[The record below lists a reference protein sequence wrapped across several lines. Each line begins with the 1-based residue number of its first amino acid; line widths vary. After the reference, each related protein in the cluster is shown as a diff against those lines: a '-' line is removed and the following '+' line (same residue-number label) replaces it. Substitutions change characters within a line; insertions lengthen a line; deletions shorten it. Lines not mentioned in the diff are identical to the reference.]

1 MKIKNSGLAAGGL
14 AQPKKGDKYKDGH
27 GSLIEITYVIGERVI
42 YKRQGYA
49 NECVCSLGRLQ
60 HEFTFVKKLTFA
72 EWNKKNKTTEK
83 IDALYLL
90 IERNK
95 VGKK

>member
-49 NECVCSLGRLQ
+49 N
-60 HEFTFVKKLTFA
+60 
-72 EWNKKNKTTEK
+72 
-83 IDALYLL
+83 
-90 IERNK
+90 
-95 VGKK
+95 